1 MLHAVEVDQLSV
13 SYFETTALE
22 RLSVRLTSGQLIGII
37 GPNGAGKSTFIK
49 AIMGLI
55 PAEATSIR
63 LLGQSAKQA
72 RTQVAY
78 VPQRSAIDWD
88 FPIRVI
94 DAVLIGCYPQLGL
107 FKRPTKQ
114 HRMRARACLDRVGML
129 DYADLQ
135 IGELSGG
142 QQQRVFLARA
152 LAQEAD
158 LLLLDEPFVGVDAGS
173 EGVIID
179 LLRVLRD
186 EGKTILVV
194 HHDLSKAADYFDT
207 LLLLNRRIISVG
219 PPQDVLHAD
228 LIEAAY
234 GNPLAFLQKVEVS
247 S

>member
-1 MLHAVEVDQLSV
+1 MIHAVEVEKLSV

-22 RLSVRLTSGQLIGII
+22 DLSVRFTPGQLIGII

-55 PAEATSIR
+55 PAEATTIR
-63 LLGQSAKQA
+63 LLGQSVKQA
-72 RTQVAY
+72 RTRVAY

-88 FPIRVI
+88 FPIRVL

-114 HRMRARACLDRVGML
+114 HRIHARSCLERVGML
-129 DYADLQ
+129 DYADRQ

-152 LAQEAD
+152 LAQDAH

-179 LLRVLRD
+179 LLRMLRD
-186 EGKTILVV
+186 EGKTIVVV

-207 LLLLNRRIISVG
+207 LLLLNRRVISAG
-219 PPQDVLHAD
+219 PPTDVLQPHI
-228 LIEAAY
+228 IEGAY

>member
-1 MLHAVEVDQLSV
+1 MYAVEVEGLSV

-22 RLSVRLTSGQLIGII
+22 QLSARFTMGQLVGII

-55 PAEATSIR
+55 PAEATTIT
-63 LLGQSAKQA
+63 LLGLSTKEA
-72 RTQVAY
+72 RTRVAY

-88 FPIRVI
+88 FPIRVL
-94 DAVLIGCYPQLGL
+94 DAVLIGCYPKLGL
-107 FKRPTKQ
+107 FKRPRKQ
-114 HRMRARACLDRVGML
+114 HRQLAMSCLERVGMQ
-129 DYADLQ
+129 DYANRQ

-152 LAQEAD
+152 LAQEAE

-173 EGVIID
+173 ERVIID
-179 LLRVLRD
+179 LLRTLRD
-186 EGKTILVV
+186 EGKTIVVV

-207 LLLLNRRIISVG
+207 LLLLNRRMIAVG
-219 PPQDVLHAD
+219 SPTDVLQAKT
-228 LIEAAY
+228 IEGAY